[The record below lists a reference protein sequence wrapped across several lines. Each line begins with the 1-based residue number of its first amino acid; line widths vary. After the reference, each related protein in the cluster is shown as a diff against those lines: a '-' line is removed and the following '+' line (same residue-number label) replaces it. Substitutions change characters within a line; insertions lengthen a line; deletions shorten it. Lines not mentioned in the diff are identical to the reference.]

1 MALKR
6 IFISNKTFV
15 FLIMLV
21 FLKNIL
27 FQYLYNSLNVALWD
41 ITKSGIF
48 KAIFNVFEW
57 TVFWYIFR
65 NTLSS
70 KVQIANMWL
79 ITIGFTSL
87 VFFLS
92 RPIFRLDYDN
102 LSLSCVLYFL
112 PFLLYIFIKK
122 APKLIFLPIIMG
134 ILPLVN
140 LDIAN
145 GFTGNLSIFRLFFNS
160 GVLELNVGQN
170 MYIDLGLTL
179 IKTIFWAA
187 VVVLFYEV
195 NHQFFAYKSWRF
207 DVELPIK
214 KGTLI
219 LIVVVF
225 KTLIYWMVG
234 SVLIALVGSISIP
247 VFTNKVGIVLNGF
260 GFFSFLAITSIYFRK
275 YITLYF
281 YDKCGHSNWLYTLF
295 FIPFLDFVALLI
307 ALIIP
312 FSISKKIIN
321 YKFTYRRLVGMVS
334 ILLFAYA
341 LVCFFVN
348 VLNIPSTEKDLKI
361 GLTLSQIVLPVFSGI
376 GLFIAL
382 KSNTFYRFLLAF
394 LIILLPFVS
403 LFLVPKIE
411 LSGKIELLVN
421 TLSIYLHSALIIFFI
436 YPILYFKQYL
446 KLK

>member
-1 MALKR
+1 M
-6 IFISNKTFV
+6 FE
-15 FLIMLV
+15 
-21 FLKNIL
+21 
-27 FQYLYNSLNVALWD
+27 YLYNTLNVALWD
-41 ITKSGIF
+41 IQKSGMF
-48 KAIFNVFEW
+48 NAIFNVFEW

-65 NTLSS
+65 NTLTN
-70 KVQIANMWL
+70 KVQIAFLWL
-79 ITIGFTSL
+79 ITIGFTSIS
-87 VFFLS
+87 FFLGK
-92 RPIFRLDYDN
+92 PIFRLDYDN
-102 LSLSCVLYFL
+102 LILNCVLNFL
-112 PFLLYIFIKK
+112 PFLIYIFIKK
-122 APKLIFLPIIMG
+122 APKLIFLPAIMG

-140 LDIAN
+140 LEIAN
-145 GFTGNLSIFRLFFNS
+145 GFTGNLSIFRAFFNS
-160 GVLELNVGQN
+160 GVLELNAGQN
-170 MYIDLGLTL
+170 IYIDLGLAL

-187 VVVLFYEV
+187 VVILFYEV

-214 KGTLI
+214 KGTLTLNVI
-219 LIVVVF
+219 VF

-234 SVLIALVGSISIP
+234 SILITMVGNNSIP
-247 VFTNKVGIVLNGF
+247 VFTNKVGLVLNGF
-260 GFFSFLAITSIYFRK
+260 GFFSFLAISSIYFRK

-281 YDKCGHSNWLYTLF
+281 YNKCGHSNWLYTLF

-307 ALIIP
+307 TLTIP

-321 YKFTYRRLVGMVS
+321 YKFTYRRLVGLVS
-334 ILLFAYA
+334 IILFAYA
-341 LVCFFVN
+341 AVCFFLN
-348 VLNIPSTEKDLKI
+348 VKNIPSIEKDLKL

-394 LIILLPFVS
+394 LILLLPIVS
-403 LFLVPKIE
+403 LYLVPKIE

>member
-1 MALKR
+1 MASKR
-6 IFISNKTFV
+6 NFINNKTFV
-15 FLIMLV
+15 FLIILV
-21 FLKNIL
+21 FFKNIL
-27 FQYLYNSLNVALWD
+27 FEYLYNTLNVALWD
-41 ITKSGIF
+41 IQKSGMF
-48 KAIFNVFEW
+48 NAIFNVFEW

-65 NTLSS
+65 NTLTN
-70 KVQIANMWL
+70 KVQIAFLWL
-79 ITIGFTSL
+79 ITIGFTSIS
-87 VFFLS
+87 FFLGK
-92 RPIFRLDYDN
+92 PIFRLDYDN
-102 LSLSCVLYFL
+102 LILNCVLNFL
-112 PFLLYIFIKK
+112 PFLIYIFIKK
-122 APKLIFLPIIMG
+122 APKLIFLPAIMG

-140 LDIAN
+140 LEIAN
-145 GFTGNLSIFRLFFNS
+145 GFTGNLSIFRAFFNS
-160 GVLELNVGQN
+160 GVLELNAGQN
-170 MYIDLGLTL
+170 IYIDLGLAL

-187 VVVLFYEV
+187 VVILFYEV

-214 KGTLI
+214 KGTLTLNVI
-219 LIVVVF
+219 VF

-234 SVLIALVGSISIP
+234 SILITMVGNNSIP
-247 VFTNKVGIVLNGF
+247 VFTNKVGLVLNGF
-260 GFFSFLAITSIYFRK
+260 GFFSFLAISSIYFRK

-281 YDKCGHSNWLYTLF
+281 YNKCGHSNWLYTLF

-307 ALIIP
+307 TLTIP

-321 YKFTYRRLVGMVS
+321 YKFTYRRLVGLVS
-334 ILLFAYA
+334 IILFAYA
-341 LVCFFVN
+341 AVCFFLN
-348 VLNIPSTEKDLKI
+348 VKNIPSIEKDLKL

-394 LIILLPFVS
+394 LILLLPIVS
-403 LFLVPKIE
+403 LYLVPKIE